1 MNIQINSNNNKIVS
15 GEGEIDYT
23 TSCLFHLLHNTGGVG
38 GGVEGGCLRTGKIYL
53 FFVHGYK
60 PDRAYSNTILKIV
73 FLLYT

>member
-38 GGVEGGCLRTGKIYL
+38 GGGRRVSEDGENLL
-53 FFVHGYK
+53 
-60 PDRAYSNTILKIV
+60 V
-73 FLLYT
+73 FCTWL